1 MVAEG
6 VVLVVDDDVA
16 DRALT
21 TGILRAAGFETRELS
36 GKEAARSA
44 YHEGDHAPAAV
55 VMNVSLEGITGYE
68 VCRRLRIAHG
78 DGVGIVFVSADRT
91 EAIDRVAGLLLGAD
105 DYVVK
110 PFLPDELT
118 ARVLRLV
125 RRNGLGNG
133 SGHAATD
140 GSRNGSSH
148 LNGSSHVNGRRH
160 PYELTDRELQV
171 LQLLAAGHD
180 QAEVA
185 RRLVVSST
193 TIGTHIQRILSKLGV
208 HNRAQAVALALR
220 ESLVS

>member
-16 DRALT
+16 DRRLT

-36 GKEAARSA
+36 GKDAARSA
-44 YHEGDHAPAAV
+44 NDGGDQAPAAV

-78 DGVGIVFVSADRT
+78 DGVGIVFLSADRT
-91 EAIDRVAGLLLGAD
+91 EPIDRVAGLLLGAD
-105 DYVVK
+105 DYLVK

-125 RRNGLGNG
+125 QRNGHGNG
-133 SGHAATD
+133 YGQAAIN

-148 LNGSSHVNGRRH
+148 LNGRRH

-171 LQLLAAGHD
+171 LELLAAGHD

>member
-16 DRALT
+16 DRRLT
-21 TGILRAAGFETRELS
+21 AGILRAAGFDTRELS
-36 GKEAARSA
+36 GRDAARSA
-44 YHEGDHAPAAV
+44 YHDGDQPPAAV

-68 VCRRLRIAHG
+68 VCRRIRIAHG
-78 DGVGIVFVSADRT
+78 DDIGIVFLSADRT
-91 EAIDRVAGLLLGAD
+91 EPIDRVAGLLLGAD
-105 DYVVK
+105 DYLVK

-125 RRNGLGNG
+125 RRNGHGNG
-133 SGHAATD
+133 SRHPAAD
-140 GSRNGSSH
+140 GSGNGSSRG
-148 LNGSSHVNGRRH
+148 NGLHH

-171 LQLLAAGHD
+171 LGLLAAGHD

-220 ESLVS
+220 ESLVT

>member
-21 TGILRAAGFETRELS
+21 AGILRAAGFETSELS
-36 GKEAARSA
+36 GKQAARSA
-44 YHEGDHAPAAV
+44 SQGGGRAPAAV

-78 DGVGIVFVSADRT
+78 DGVGIVFLSADRT
-91 EAIDRVAGLLLGAD
+91 EPIDRVAGLLLGAD
-105 DYVVK
+105 DYLVK

-125 RRNGLGNG
+125 RRNDHVNG
-133 SGHAATD
+133 ARRATT
-140 GSRNGSSH
+140 NGSS
-148 LNGSSHVNGRRH
+148 NGSSRSNGQHH
-160 PYELTDRELQV
+160 PYELTDREFQV
-171 LQLLAAGHD
+171 LRLLAAGHD

-193 TIGTHIQRILSKLGV
+193 TVGTHIQRILSKLGV